1 MTRDLRFRPPAAPPK
16 VIKAFEVPPTGSILR
31 GDPDY
36 QPFGHMLRVKL
47 NGLLVLART
56 HGIAVQRYN
65 IPQGWIEGRPADKG
79 TGKVHTRHPRI
90 RMHGR
95 VEIEMWD

>member
-1 MTRDLRFRPPAAPPK
+1 MSYYTFGQPEKPK
-16 VIKAFEVPPTGSILR
+16 IIKAFEVPPTGSVLK

-36 QPFGHMLRVKL
+36 QPFGQALRIKVD
-47 NGLLVLART
+47 GRLVLATT

-65 IPQGWIEGRPADKG
+65 IPEGWVEGRPADRG
-79 TGKVHTRHPRI
+79 TGFVHRLAPRI
-90 RMHGR
+90 RLHGK